1 MMSEHWSWKSAFMP
15 DGEPIPGKTYRAD
28 GWQYVD
34 LPTRLSHEMKD
45 VFFGV
50 IGDGNYVILAE
61 TIVDGLKGYWRGQL
75 LISPEGQ
82 ARMLAHSKTEAA

>member
-1 MMSEHWSWKSAFMP
+1 MP
-15 DGEPIPGKTYRAD
+15 EGEPIAGKTYRAD

-50 IGDGNYVILAE
+50 IGEGNYAILACTE
-61 TIVDGLKGYWRGQL
+61 LPGPDGYWRGQL

-82 ARMLAHSKTEAA
+82 ERMLTHSKSAA